1 MERDT
6 LFPKSRC
13 FSAVL
18 KKDMR
23 DINTSFFK
31 LAKDEE
37 CTEALYETNYIKE
50 IDKVMKQVATRYV
63 EDVRKINFSL
73 PSVISESEQYYF
85 NM

>member
-37 CTEALYETNYIKE
+37 CTEALYETNYNKE
-50 IDKVMKQVATRYV
+50 IDKVMKQVVLRSSHLM
-63 EDVRKINFSL
+63 DCVRPSGSL
-73 PSVISESEQYYF
+73 PEGCAPYAHGL
-85 NM
+85 